1 MEIKN
6 NRLRK
11 FLGRK
16 VFGTS
21 NENKT
26 PKRWGDMSKN
36 ERIAAIEFYIQE
48 TFTEEQNDNK

>member
-16 VFGTS
+16 VFGVS
-21 NENKT
+21 NGSKT
-26 PKRWGDMSKN
+26 PKRWGDMSEK
-36 ERIAAIEFYIQE
+36 ERIAAIEYYIEE
-48 TFTEEQNDNK
+48 TFLDEQKDNK